1 MRVKVRD
8 FDEETLFSHKRISL
22 GSKSIETPAKA
33 IQIGK
38 TRLGKDEV
46 SSAARGVNEIYFQTN
61 AEQLERDRQTF
72 DVGVRRKIRH
82 SLNKSDDGEFNFVFA
97 KLETVDTLDLD
108 NIQYLTDLIY
118 STSDFLTVP
127 LMPEFLEAIKEE
139 GRGTDSRYFR
149 AYLQNVEQY
158 LDAAMQINNKPILGT
173 LPALPWDFTNKV
185 IDLYLDRGVRA
196 FCFNFNGRTVTAEN
210 QLLNMVTPLMRRI
223 AVENL
228 QEDVFFY
235 ALNAHRGRRTSGG
248 DHVPARDF
256 MSFGFGFDI
265 LGDKHLA
272 GNLPPHL
279 LEEVDA
285 APSLRIFERND
296 YVYEEYGYGP
306 DLGSRL
312 PSDTG
317 LDPER
322 IIDYPQS
329 RYRFAALLNGEQQ
342 SLEANDLRPVIDDH
356 DVAAHIGT
364 KRGISSDNLEDMKT
378 AKRSFEGQKTQTRLD
393 DLDDLFE

>member
-1 MRVKVRD
+1 MRD

-22 GSKSIETPAKA
+22 GPKSIETPAKA

-38 TRLGKDEV
+38 TRSGKDEI
-46 SSAARGVNEIYFQTN
+46 SAAARGVNEIYFQTD
-61 AEQLERDRQTF
+61 ADKLELDRQTF
-72 DVGVRRKIRH
+72 DVGHRQKIRQ
-82 SLNKSDDGEFNFVFA
+82 SLNKTDDGEVNFVFA
-97 KLETVDTLDLD
+97 KLDTVETLDPE
-108 NIQYLTDLIY
+108 NIQYLADLIY

-127 LMPEFLEAIKEE
+127 LMPEFLGAIKAE

-149 AYLQNVEQY
+149 AYLRNVETY
-158 LDAAMQINNKPILGT
+158 LDSAMHINDKPILGT

-235 ALNAHRGRRTSGG
+235 SLNAHRGRRISGG
-248 DHVPARDF
+248 DYVPARDF

-279 LEEVDA
+279 LDEMDSGH
-285 APSLRIFERND
+285 SLRVFERDD
-296 YVYEEYGYGP
+296 YVYEDLEYGP
-306 DLGSRL
+306 DLGSQL

-317 LDPER
+317 LDPAR
-322 IIDYPQS
+322 IIDNPQS

-342 SLEANDLRPVIDDH
+342 SMEANDLRPVIDDH
-356 DVAAHIGT
+356 EVVAHIEP